1 MSCLQEAPEEPELPQ
16 MQSRALPSQE
26 TRVRGAAGYPAPVSH
41 PPLGPGAAEAPV
53 QRRPEFEDE
62 KAEVCALA

>member
-1 MSCLQEAPEEPELPQ
+1 

-26 TRVRGAAGYPAPVSH
+26 THVRGAAGYPAPVSH
-41 PPLGPGAAEAPV
+41 PRLGPGVAKAPV
-53 QRRPEFEDE
+53 QRRPEFEDK